1 LDNISKIYIVLQ
13 LMFYNMNHTFVIVII
28 TFALVLSVLVS
39 NPSSAQLSKLPT
51 SQSNAQSLLPPHSS
65 AATPKLHAVKVISP
79 TKSQQ
84 VPIGKD
90 LTISGTSMYDPT
102 STSDNCQVVVGVNQ
116 VKPYQPATATG
127 TGGTK
132 DYSKWNFILT
142 SKYTTI
148 KQGPNNK
155 ITAKYTCTNNPS
167 VVSYSSV
174 NVTGISLAKTAAAP
188 QSPLFPT
195 AAASPTQ
202 QLQKQQPVAEIS
214 NSTTESNATI
224 IQQSA
229 AQVAP
234 STLGSNKLVYI
245 GSSQTFSDS
254 GSVAHHTGGESSGN
268 SHHKSSVSHS
278 SSSSSSSSH
287 GNQQQHH
294 DNGSKSKG
302 HPSSSQHRSHGSFID
317 RILNSL

>member
-1 LDNISKIYIVLQ
+1 
-13 LMFYNMNHTFVIVII
+13 MNHTFVIVII
-28 TFALVLSVLVS
+28 VVALILSFLVS

-51 SQSNAQSLLPPHSS
+51 PQSNAQSLPPPPHSS
-65 AATPKLHAVKVISP
+65 AATPKLHAVKIISP

-102 STSDNCQVVVGVNQ
+102 STTDNCQVVVGVNQ

-155 ITAKYTCTNNPS
+155 ITSKYTCTNNPS

-188 QSPLFPT
+188 QSPLFP
-195 AAASPTQ
+195 AAAAAPTQ

-234 STLGSNKLVYI
+234 STLGSNKVVYL
-245 GSSQTFSDS
+245 GSSQPFSDS

-268 SHHKSSVSHS
+268 SHHKSSAIHS
-278 SSSSSSSSH
+278 SNSH
-287 GNQQQHH
+287 GNQQHH
-294 DNGSKSKG
+294 DSGSKSKG
-302 HPSSSQHRSHGSFID
+302 HRSSSQHRSHGSFID

>member
-1 LDNISKIYIVLQ
+1 
-13 LMFYNMNHTFVIVII
+13 MNHIFVIVVMACAMI
-28 TFALVLSVLVS
+28 FSVLVS
-39 NPSSAQLSKLPT
+39 TPSSAQLSKLPT
-51 SQSNAQSLLPPHSS
+51 AQSNAQSLLPPPLHSS
-65 AATPKLHAVKVISP
+65 PTPKLHAVKIISP

-102 STSDNCQVVVGVNQ
+102 STTDNCQVVVGVNQ

-127 TGGTK
+127 PGGTK

-142 SKYTTI
+142 SKYTII

-155 ITAKYTCTNNPS
+155 ITSKYTCTNNPS

-174 NVTGISLAKTAAAP
+174 NVTGITLAKTTAARQLPVAPAAA
-188 QSPLFPT
+188 
-195 AAASPTQ
+195 AAPTQ
-202 QLQKQQPVAEIS
+202 QLQKQQPVAQMS
-214 NSTTESNATI
+214 NNTTESNATI

-229 AQVAP
+229 APVAP

-254 GSVAHHTGGESSGN
+254 GSIADHTGGESSGT
-268 SHHKSSVSHS
+268 SHHKSSTSGESSGTSHHKSSTSHS
-278 SSSSSSSSH
+278 SSH
-287 GNQQQHH
+287 VTQQHH
-294 DNGSKSKG
+294 DTGSKSKG
-302 HPSSSQHRSHGSFID
+302 HQSSSQHRSHGSFID
-317 RILNSL
+317 RVLNSL

>member
-1 LDNISKIYIVLQ
+1 
-13 LMFYNMNHTFVIVII
+13 
-28 TFALVLSVLVS
+28 
-39 NPSSAQLSKLPT
+39 
-51 SQSNAQSLLPPHSS
+51 
-65 AATPKLHAVKVISP
+65 
-79 TKSQQ
+79 

-90 LTISGTSMYDPT
+90 LTISGTSMYNPT

-155 ITAKYTCTNNPS
+155 ITSKYTCTNNPS

-188 QSPLFPT
+188 QSPLFH
-195 AAASPTQ
+195 AAAAAPTQ

-214 NSTTESNATI
+214 NGTAESNATI

-245 GSSQTFSDS
+245 GSSQIFSDS
-254 GSVAHHTGGESSGN
+254 GSIAHHTGGESSGN
-268 SHHKSSVSHS
+268 SHHKSSASH
-278 SSSSSSSSH
+278 SSSSSSSH

-294 DNGSKSKG
+294 AIGSKSKG

>member
-1 LDNISKIYIVLQ
+1 
-13 LMFYNMNHTFVIVII
+13 MFYNMNHTFIIVII

-51 SQSNAQSLLPPHSS
+51 SQSNAQSLPPPHSS
-65 AATPKLHAVKVISP
+65 TATPKLHAVKIISP

-102 STSDNCQVVVGVNQ
+102 STSDNCQVVVGVNH
-116 VKPYQPATATG
+116 VKPYQPTTATG

-155 ITAKYTCTNNPS
+155 ITSKYTCTNNPS

-188 QSPLFPT
+188 QSPLFP
-195 AAASPTQ
+195 AAAAAPTQ

-254 GSVAHHTGGESSGN
+254 GSVAHHTGGETSGN

-278 SSSSSSSSH
+278 SSSH
-287 GNQQQHH
+287 GNQHH
-294 DNGSKSKG
+294 DIGSKSKG

>member
-1 LDNISKIYIVLQ
+1 
-13 LMFYNMNHTFVIVII
+13 MNHTFVIVII
-28 TFALVLSVLVS
+28 TFTLVLSVLVS

-51 SQSNAQSLLPPHSS
+51 SQSNTQSLPPPHSS
-65 AATPKLHAVKVISP
+65 AATPKLHAVKIITP

-84 VPIGKD
+84 VPISKD

-174 NVTGISLAKTAAAP
+174 NVTGISLAKTAAA
-188 QSPLFPT
+188 
-195 AAASPTQ
+195 APTQ

-229 AQVAP
+229 AQIAP

-254 GSVAHHTGGESSGN
+254 GSIAHQTGGESNGN
-268 SHHKSSVSHS
+268 SHHKSSASH
-278 SSSSSSSSH
+278 SSSSSH
-287 GNQQQHH
+287 GNQQHH
-294 DNGSKSKG
+294 DIGSKNKG